1 MDRVLTTRAATD
13 EDADALIALVGAAYD
28 EYPGCVLDLDDLDVD
43 LLAPASTISRIG
55 GRWWVVTDGDRV
67 VGTVA
72 AGPLDASGALELK
85 RLYVAA
91 THRRRGLASHLGG
104 LVEERARE
112 LGASRV
118 VLWSDSRFLDAHQLY
133 ARLGYVDTGE
143 RRELHDLSHT
153 TEVGFVKAL

>member
-1 MDRVLTTRAATD
+1 MDRVLTTRAVVD
-13 EDADALIALVGAAYD
+13 DDADGLIALVGAAYD
-28 EYPGCVLDLDDLDVD
+28 EYPGCVLDLDDLDTD
-43 LLAPASTISRIG
+43 LLAPASTVASSG

-72 AGPLDASGALELK
+72 TGPLDASGAVELK

-91 THRRRGLASHLGG
+91 THRRRGLASHLVG

-118 VLWSDSRFLDAHQLY
+118 VLWSDSRFTGAHRLY
-133 ARLGYVDTGE
+133 ERLGYVDTGA

-153 TEVGFVKAL
+153 TEHHYARRL

>member
-1 MDRVLTTRAATD
+1 MDRVLTTRAVVD
-13 EDADALIALVGAAYD
+13 DDADGLIALVGAAYD
-28 EYPGCVLDLDDLDVD
+28 EHPGCVLDLDDLDAD
-43 LLAPASTISRIG
+43 LLAPASTIARSD
-55 GRWWVVTDGDRV
+55 GRWWVVTDGERV
-67 VGTVA
+67 VGTIA
-72 AGPLDASGALELK
+72 AGPLDASGAVELK

-91 THRRRGLASHLGG
+91 SHRRRGLASHLVA

-133 ARLGYVDTGE
+133 ARLGYTDTGE
-143 RRELHDLSHT
+143 RRDLHDLSHT